1 MDVHTH
7 HITQSELYWKC
18 LISLEILGITN
29 HFLIV
34 QQLLALDDLRELLVL
49 NTYYEPIYSVLLGFA
64 SCLVMRNLVT
74 RRSRN
79 FKSTSLC

>member
-1 MDVHTH
+1 MPMDVHTH

-29 HFLIV
+29 HFLIA
-34 QQLLALDDLRELLVL
+34 QQLLALDDLRELLV
-49 NTYYEPIYSVLLGFA
+49 EPIYSVLLGFA

-79 FKSTSLC
+79 FKSSLC